1 MEKIMK
7 YSIIAIAAVLV
18 LAAGMALMTPL
29 SQTGEE
35 KNFET
40 QTITDMAG
48 RNVTVPVQ
56 INKVIGTAPPSTMLI
71 YMIAPDKL
79 LAWNSNPY
87 ESSKKYIPENYR
99 NLPVAGGWFGKE
111 SGNYENFISKN
122 PDIVIEGFTT
132 SKDFISGI
140 TERQSMLGAIPVVAV
155 DNSVNAKDYAAAI
168 EFTGKIL
175 GEEDKAGEL
184 INFYHKY
191 LNLVTERVSE
201 IPEDEK
207 ITVYYAEG
215 PQGIFTDPKG
225 SQHSQLIEICGGKNI
240 ADCKISP
247 GYGQTEVSIEQII
260 SWNPEVIIAADMN
273 FYSEI
278 YENPLWKE
286 IDAVKNKRVYPVPS
300 TAFSWF
306 DRPPGVN
313 QIIGIPWTAKML
325 YPEKFEDIDMASA
338 AKNFHEQFYHISL
351 TDAEIAEI
359 LNA

>member
-1 MEKIMK
+1 M
-7 YSIIAIAAVLV
+7 
-18 LAAGMALMTPL
+18 
-29 SQTGEE
+29 
-35 KNFET
+35 
-40 QTITDMAG
+40 
-48 RNVTVPVQ
+48 
-56 INKVIGTAPPSTMLI
+56 
-71 YMIAPDKL
+71 
-79 LAWNSNPY
+79 
-87 ESSKKYIPENYR
+87 
-99 NLPVAGGWFGKE
+99 FGKE

-140 TERQSMLGAIPVVAV
+140 TERQSMLGTIPVVAV
-155 DNSVNAKDYAAAI
+155 DNSVNAKNYAPAI
-168 EFTGKIL
+168 EFTGKVL

-215 PQGIFTDPKG
+215 PEGIFTDPKG

-260 SWNPEVIIAADMN
+260 SWNPEVIIAGDMT
-273 FYSEI
+273 FYSEVF
-278 YENPLWKE
+278 ENPLWKE
-286 IDAVKNKRVYPVPS
+286 IKAVKNKRVYPVPS

-325 YPEKFEDIDMASA
+325 YPEKFEDIDMISLT
-338 AKNFHEQFYHISL
+338 KDYHEQFYHISL
-351 TDAEIAEI
+351 TDDEVAEI
-359 LNA
+359 LNT